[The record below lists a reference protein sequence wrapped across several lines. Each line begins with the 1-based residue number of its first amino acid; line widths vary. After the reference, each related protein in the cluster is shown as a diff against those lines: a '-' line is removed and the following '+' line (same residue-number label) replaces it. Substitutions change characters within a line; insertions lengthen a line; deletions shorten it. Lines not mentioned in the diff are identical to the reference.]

1 MTFAKLNQFAF
12 GVVALFAIIGAAQ
25 AELCPGV
32 QKISLMYGGNELT
45 HWEGS
50 SSQIHK
56 LTLPNGFVL
65 GVKTEKG
72 AREIYERDFQRSLTQ
87 TTELVKISLYD
98 YSAAVPRYLT
108 STWGGSQS
116 QQGYGPKG
124 GADRVD
130 ELGSGIVL
138 NLEKPAC
145 TITKLD
151 LAAIPTEKELG
162 QSSESMIPDE
172 KTKQWMQVAQQDIA
186 KKRYVLSMFKDS
198 LPPEVGTRLAQL
210 LNKDGIE
217 LELIKYGDV
226 HDAKAYMVGYAQ
238 TMLSAIEIQFGK
250 EHGRDIERQLKS
262 EFGF

>member
-1 MTFAKLNQFAF
+1 MICSKLNHFACAAA
-12 GVVALFAIIGAAQ
+12 ALFAISGAAH

-32 QKISLMYGGNELT
+32 QKVSLTYGGNELAY
-45 HWEGS
+45 WEGN

-65 GVKTEKG
+65 GVKTEQG
-72 AREIYERDFQRSLTQ
+72 AREIYERDFQRSVTQ

-116 QQGYGPKG
+116 RQGYGPKG

-138 NLEKPAC
+138 NLDKPAC

-151 LAAIPTEKELG
+151 LAAIPTERELG
-162 QSSESMIPDE
+162 QTRESMVPDE
-172 KTKQWMQVAQQDIA
+172 KTKQWMQAAQQDIA
-186 KKRYVLSMFKDS
+186 KKRYVISMFKDS
-198 LPPEVGTRLAQL
+198 LPAEVSTRLAQL

-217 LELIKYGDV
+217 LELIQQGDA
-226 HDAKAYMVGYAQ
+226 HDAKAYMVGYAR
-238 TMLSAIEIQFGK
+238 TMQSAIEAQYGK
-250 EHGRDIERQLKS
+250 EHGKNIERQLKA
-262 EFGF
+262 EFKL

>member
-1 MTFAKLNQFAF
+1 MICSKLNHFACAAA
-12 GVVALFAIIGAAQ
+12 ALFAISGVAH

-32 QKISLMYGGNELT
+32 QKVSLTYGGNELA
-45 HWEGS
+45 HWEGN

-65 GVKTEKG
+65 GVKTEQG
-72 AREIYERDFQRSLTQ
+72 AREIYERDFQRNVTQ

-116 QQGYGPKG
+116 RQGYGPKG

-138 NLEKPAC
+138 NLDKPAC
-145 TITKLD
+145 TISKLD
-151 LAAIPTEKELG
+151 LAAIPTEKDLG
-162 QSSESMIPDE
+162 QTRESMVPDE
-172 KTKQWMQVAQQDIA
+172 KTKQWMQAAQQDIA
-186 KKRYVLSMFKDS
+186 KKRYVVSMFKDS
-198 LPPEVGTRLAQL
+198 LPAEVSTRLAQL

-217 LELIKYGDV
+217 LELIQQGDA
-226 HDAKAYMVGYAQ
+226 HDAKAYMVGYAR
-238 TMLSAIEIQFGK
+238 TMQSAIEAQYGK
-250 EHGRDIERQLKS
+250 EHGKNIERQLKA
-262 EFGF
+262 EFKL

>member
-1 MTFAKLNQFAF
+1 MTLSRLNHVA
-12 GVVALFAIIGAAQ
+12 GAVVALFAISGTAQ

-32 QKISLMYGGNELT
+32 QKVSLTYGGNELAQ
-45 HWEGS
+45 WEGN
-50 SSQIHK
+50 SSQVHK

-65 GVKTEKG
+65 GVKTEQG
-72 AREIYERDFQRSLTQ
+72 AREIYERDFQRSVTQ

-98 YSAAVPRYLT
+98 YSGAAPRYLT

-138 NLEKPAC
+138 TLDKPAC

-162 QSSESMIPDE
+162 QSRESLVPDE
-172 KTKQWMQVAQQDIA
+172 KTKQWMQAAQQDIA
-186 KKRYVLSMFKDS
+186 KKRYVVSMYKDS
-198 LPPEVGTRLAQL
+198 LPAEVSTRLAQL

-217 LELIKYGDV
+217 LELIQPGDA
-226 HDAKAYMVGYAQ
+226 HDAKAYLMGYAR
-238 TMLSAIEIQFGK
+238 TMLSAIDAQFGK
-250 EHGRDIERQLKS
+250 EHGKNIERQLKA
-262 EFGF
+262 EFKL

>member
-1 MTFAKLNQFAF
+1 MIRSKLNHFACAAA
-12 GVVALFAIIGAAQ
+12 ALFAISGAAQ

-32 QKISLMYGGNELT
+32 QKVSLTYGGNELAR
-45 HWEGS
+45 WEGN

-65 GVKTEKG
+65 GVKTEQG
-72 AREIYERDFQRSLTQ
+72 AREIYERDFQRSVTQ

-138 NLEKPAC
+138 NLDKPAC
-145 TITKLD
+145 AITKLD

-162 QSSESMIPDE
+162 QTRESMVPDE
-172 KTKQWMQVAQQDIA
+172 KTKQWMQAAQQDIA
-186 KKRYVLSMFKDS
+186 KKRYVVSMFKDS
-198 LPPEVGTRLAQL
+198 LPVEVSTRLAQL

-217 LELIKYGDV
+217 LELIQHGDA
-226 HDAKAYMVGYAQ
+226 HDAKAYIVGYAR
-238 TMLSAIEIQFGK
+238 TMNSAIEAQYGK
-250 EHGRDIERQLKS
+250 EHGKNIERQLKA
-262 EFGF
+262 EFKL